1 MKRPIQKQA
10 VAERVS
16 TRRKAPSSTRRFVA
30 AAGIRSTPP
39 RVNSKWASRYRVLL
53 GLHERLLKER
63 GEQLAQAAEPLEPH
77 SMDIADSATDEF
89 DHDMALSR
97 LSAQQDALFEVEEAL
112 KRILNGTD
120 GLCEE
125 TGQPIPEERLK
136 AVPWARFA
144 REVEARL
151 ENEGAGRPPHLGAL
165 GSVRE
170 ELPGDLEESELE
182 EEKQS
187 PEPEDENLRRI
198 DAPAGRHF
206 HPRKGRGNSNA
217 GGTT

>member
-1 MKRPIQKQA
+1 
-10 VAERVS
+10 VAG
-16 TRRKAPSSTRRFVA
+16 
-30 AAGIRSTPP
+30 AGIGSPP
-39 RVNSKWASRYRVLL
+39 PPVNAKWVWHHRVLL
-53 GLHERLLKER
+53 GVRERLLKER
-63 GEQLAQAAEPLEPH
+63 SEQLAKAAEPIEPH

-89 DHDMALSR
+89 DHDLALSE
-97 LSAQQDALFEVEEAL
+97 LSAEQDALFEVEEAL
-112 KRILNGTD
+112 KRILHGTY

-125 TGQPIPEERLK
+125 TGKPIPEERLK

-151 ENEGAGRPPHLGAL
+151 ETEGAVRRPHLGAL

-170 ELPGDLEESELE
+170 ELSGDLEEGELE

-198 DAPAGRHF
+198 DVPVGRRF
-206 HPRKGRGNSNA
+206 HSRKGPSSGNRDTNA